1 MANGA
6 SRLFNVMKQTS
17 QDTNIKPSQ
26 VVSLTVKSVQPLIF
40 IRDDKLEITKDFC
53 IIGKLAKYQGFKVGD
68 IVTATV
74 FNEGQQYYIEQNDSS
89 NLDIVSKDELDNELN
104 SVKEEFNTA
113 LIDTESNI
121 KNSLL
126 NKVNYANDI
135 TNLNSNLEYNSN
147 FQQIVKDSHNLVI
160 INLTFDVLNDISL
173 NSNTTIFDVPQ
184 EVIPTENIILFA
196 RSDYTLGICY
206 MRLNGDVV
214 VNFGKTISKNA
225 EINIIG
231 MYYTDIEEE

>member
-53 IIGKLAKYQGFKVGD
+53 IIGKLAKYQGFRVGD

-89 NLDIVSKDELDNELN
+89 NLDIVSKEELDAVKDEL
-104 SVKEEFNTA
+104 NT
-113 LIDTESNI
+113 IINDTELNI

-126 NKVNYANDI
+126 NKINYANNI
-135 TNLNSNLEYNSN
+135 TNLNSNLEYNRN
-147 FQQIVKDSHNLVI
+147 FQQIIKDSHNLVV
-160 INLTFDVLNDISL
+160 INLTFNVLNDISL
-173 NSNTTIFDVPQ
+173 NSNTIIFDVPQ
-184 EVIPTENIILFA
+184 EVIPAENIILFA
-196 RSDYTLGICY
+196 RSDYNSGICY
-206 MRLNGDVV
+206 MRLNGDIVI
-214 VNFGKTISKNA
+214 NFGKTISKNA